1 MSTIPVKKKAV
12 SGFIKPR
19 WTKDRVVKYL
29 ERGAVPA
36 ILGLWWP
43 DWLGSYAGGASFV
56 IPPLVPALP
65 PLLTYIGAV
74 FLLLGCYEGIKNMGY
89 HFKGLKITGSLTVLS
104 AAMSLVF
111 IFVPGLKILSLAFA
125 GSAGYFGAGFMWFTI
140 SKVHEISQERRA
152 KNTALA
158 ILVFD
163 QITLLIYAAGL
174 ILLIVGN
181 LAVGYLLLRAGV
193 VSLTVTF
200 FFCRYAVFVYKTQ
213 TSIGAKFAQD
223 PDVQYWPAV
232 E

>member
-1 MSTIPVKKKAV
+1 MMTPVKKQAV
-12 SGFIKPR
+12 SGFIQPR

-29 ERGAVPA
+29 EGAAVPT

-43 DWLGSYAGGASFV
+43 DWLGAYAEGASFV
-56 IPPLVPALP
+56 IPPFIPVLP

-74 FLLLGCYEGIKNMGY
+74 FLLTGCYQGIKNMGY

-104 AAMSLVF
+104 AALSLVF
-111 IFVPGLKILSLAFA
+111 VFIPGLKILSLAFI
-125 GSAGYFGAGFMWFTI
+125 GLAGYFGAGFMWFTI
-140 SKVHEISQERRA
+140 SKVHEISQDRRA

-163 QITLLIYAAGL
+163 QITLLVYAAGL
-174 ILLIVGN
+174 ILLIFN
-181 LAVGYLLLRAGV
+181 SRSAYLLLRAGV
-193 VSLTVTF
+193 AALTITF
-200 FFCRYAVFVYKTQ
+200 FFCRYAVYVYKTQ
-213 TSIGAKFAQD
+213 TSIGAKFAEA

>member
-1 MSTIPVKKKAV
+1 MSVPVKKKAV

-29 ERGAVPA
+29 ERGAVPT

-43 DWLGSYAGGASFV
+43 DWLGAYAGGASFV
-56 IPPLVPALP
+56 IPPPVPVLP

-74 FLLLGCYEGIKNMGY
+74 FLLLGCFQGIKNMGY
-89 HFKGLKITGSLTVLS
+89 HFRGLKITGVLTVFS
-104 AAMSLVF
+104 AALSLVF
-111 IFVPGLKILSLAFA
+111 VFVPGLKVLSLAFS
-125 GSAGYFGAGFMWFTI
+125 GLAGYFGAGFMWFTI

-174 ILLIVGN
+174 ILLVLN
-181 LAVGYLLLRAGV
+181 NPAAGYLLLRAGV
-193 VSLTVTF
+193 VSLTMTF

-213 TSIGAKFAQD
+213 TSIGAKFAQA
-223 PDVQYWPAV
+223 PDVQYWPAA